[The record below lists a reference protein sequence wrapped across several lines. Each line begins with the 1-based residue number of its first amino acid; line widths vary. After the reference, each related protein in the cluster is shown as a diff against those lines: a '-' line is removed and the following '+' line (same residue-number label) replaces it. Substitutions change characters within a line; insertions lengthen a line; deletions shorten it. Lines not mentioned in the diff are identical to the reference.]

1 MFMAKKSIFN
11 KYCEWIFSF
20 IIDVVNKIDLSNYT
34 GYNRRIIGMFGE
46 YMLTI
51 WLMKNNYTVKC
62 LNNIVLSDDEFFN
75 GMPNMITDPHRF

>member
-1 MFMAKKSIFN
+1 
-11 KYCEWIFSF
+11 
-20 IIDVVNKIDLSNYT
+20 
-34 GYNRRIIGMFGE
+34 
-46 YMLTI
+46 MLTI